1 MVQKDPTL
9 KGKTVAVT
17 RPTEQAEEVAE
28 VIRKKG
34 GAPYFIPT
42 IEIRGLSDLSPI
54 NKFIEELDVGKVDFV
69 VFMSVNGVRHLFN
82 AAEELNQTN
91 KLLRGLKKPVMVAVG
106 PRTAEELRAHQ
117 IHVNLVPTKYTSEG
131 IAESLQEFD
140 VAGKSVRIPRTTAAN
155 PTLKAKLGER
165 GALVQEVYV
174 YESALPADNALKDKF
189 LQDVQGG
196 KIHAIVFG
204 SGLTARNLFQ
214 MLRENISTEKLRD
227 LLNKKTT
234 VVAIGPVTAE
244 ALEKLGV
251 QVAVMPNTHLFEEA
265 LTALATY
272 WDTN

>member
-1 MVQKDPTL
+1 MVQEDQAL
-9 KGKTVAVT
+9 KGRTVAVT
-17 RPTEQAEEVAE
+17 RPTNQAEEVAE

-34 GAPYFIPT
+34 GVPYFIPT

-54 NKFIEELDVGKVDFV
+54 KKFIEELDRGEVDFV
-69 VFMSVNGVRHLFN
+69 VLMSVNGVRHLFG
-82 AAEELNQTN
+82 AAEELNQTD
-91 KLLRGLKKPVMVAVG
+91 KLMRGLEKPVMIAVG
-106 PRTAEELRAHQ
+106 PRTAEELKAHQ

-140 VAGKSVRIPRTTAAN
+140 VAGKAVRIPRTTAAN
-155 PTLKAKLGER
+155 PTLKEKLEER

-174 YESALPADNALKDKF
+174 YESALPADSALKEKF
-189 LQDVQGG
+189 LQDVKGG

-214 MLRENISTEKLRD
+214 MLSDHISTEKLRD
-227 LLNKKTT
+227 LLNEKVT

-244 ALEKLGV
+244 TLGKLDV
-251 QVAVMPNTHLFEEA
+251 KVAVMPQTHLFEEA